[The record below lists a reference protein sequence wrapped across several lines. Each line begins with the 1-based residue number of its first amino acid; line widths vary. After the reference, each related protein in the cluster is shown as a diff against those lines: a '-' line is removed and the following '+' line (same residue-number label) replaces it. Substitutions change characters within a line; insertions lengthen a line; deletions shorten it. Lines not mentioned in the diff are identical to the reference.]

1 MFHTVVYE
9 KLLKMEIRNIKR
21 IVRRL
26 KNYQKRVEHR
36 DSADE
41 KLLLE
46 SWELKSVFP
55 LMALAQKVCVL
66 RKASHLHKLKGHQG
80 N

>member
-1 MFHTVVYE
+1 M
-9 KLLKMEIRNIKR
+9 KKIRIIKR
-21 IVRRL
+21 MVRRL

-36 DSADE
+36 DSLADG

-46 SWELKSVFP
+46 FWKGLVWELKSVFP
-55 LMALAQKVCVL
+55 LMTLAQKVCVL